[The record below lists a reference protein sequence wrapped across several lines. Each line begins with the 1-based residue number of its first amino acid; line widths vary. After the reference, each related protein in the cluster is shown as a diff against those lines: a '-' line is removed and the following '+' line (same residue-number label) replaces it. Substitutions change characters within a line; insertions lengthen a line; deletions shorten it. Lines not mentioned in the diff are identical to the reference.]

1 MLRSPGRAGRRTAR
15 DPARTRERLIRAA
28 YQEILRSGVRSAD
41 IDAILSAARVTKGAL
56 YHHFESKE
64 AIGYA
69 VVDEVIAGMT
79 RDKWV
84 SPLGDARDPV
94 DALIGIVLAASL
106 RPEDIEYG
114 CPLNNVSQE
123 MSPIDEG
130 FRKRTAAIFGDWH
143 RAIAAALRRGQAI
156 GQVRSDVDVEEAAAY
171 VIALYEGFT
180 SLAKNSQDARVVQ
193 TGQKGMI
200 RFLESLRAARRRRS
214 KSD

>member
-1 MLRSPGRAGRRTAR
+1 M
-15 DPARTRERLIRAA
+15 IRAA